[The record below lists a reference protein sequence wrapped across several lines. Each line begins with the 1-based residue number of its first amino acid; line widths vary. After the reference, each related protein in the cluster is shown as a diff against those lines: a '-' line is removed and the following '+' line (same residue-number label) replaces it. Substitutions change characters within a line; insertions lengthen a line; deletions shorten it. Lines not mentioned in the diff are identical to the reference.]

1 MPESAAAPD
10 WVAAAVR
17 RDRVVVAAALAAIT
31 ALSWAWLAAGA
42 GMDMDMNGMDPDM
55 VMPMAWG
62 PGLFL
67 VMFLM
72 WWIMMIAMML
82 PSAAPMI
89 LLFATVNRRQ
99 RALNAPY
106 VPTSVFASGYLAAW
120 AGFSLLATLLQWLLD
135 RSGFMTMAMAS
146 ASDWLGAVLLVAAG
160 VYQLTPLKHACL
172 EHCRSPF
179 AFISQHWQTGNSGA
193 FRMGLRHGTY
203 CVACCWAVMGL
214 LFYAG
219 VMNVAW
225 IAGLA
230 VFVLVEKLL
239 PAGHRFGRISGYAFL
254 AWGLGLAIR
263 ASG

>member
-1 MPESAAAPD
+1 
-10 WVAAAVR
+10 
-17 RDRVVVAAALAAIT
+17 
-31 ALSWAWLAAGA
+31 
-42 GMDMDMNGMDPDM
+42 MDMDMNGMDPDM
-55 VMPMAWG
+55 VMPMTWT

-99 RALNAPY
+99 RVLDAPY

-120 AGFSLLATLLQWLLD
+120 AGFSLLATVLQWLLD
-135 RSGFMTMAMAS
+135 RSGLMTMAMAS
-146 ASDWLGAVLLVAAG
+146 ASDWLGAALLIAAG
-160 VYQLTPLKHACL
+160 LYQLTPLKHACL

-179 AFISQHWQTGNSGA
+179 AFISQHWRTGTAGA
-193 FRMGLRHGTY
+193 FRMGLWHGTY

-219 VMNVAW
+219 VMNFAW

-239 PAGHRFGRISGYAFL
+239 PAGHRFGTLSGWLFL
-254 AWGLGLAIR
+254 IWGSALAAR
-263 ASG
+263 TLV

>member
-1 MPESAAAPD
+1 MQPD
-10 WVAAAVR
+10 VVAAAVR
-17 RDRVVVAAALAAIT
+17 RDRFVVAAALLAIT
-31 ALSWAWLAAGA
+31 MLSWAWLIAGA

-55 VMPMAWG
+55 VMPMSWS
-62 PGLFL
+62 PGLF
-67 VMFLM
+67 VTMFLM

-99 RALNAPY
+99 RNLDAAY

-135 RSGFMTMAMAS
+135 RSGLMTMAMAS
-146 ASDWLGAVLLVAAG
+146 ASDWLGAALLLAAG
-160 VYQLTPLKHACL
+160 IYQLTPLKYACL

-179 AFISQHWQTGNSGA
+179 AFISQYWRTGYGGA
-193 FRMGLRHGTY
+193 FRMGVRHGTY

-219 VMNVAW
+219 VMNFAW

-230 VFVLVEKLL
+230 MFVLIEKLL
-239 PAGHRFGRISGYAFL
+239 PAGHRFGVFSGYAFI
-254 AWGLGLAIR
+254 AWGLALAVR
-263 ASG
+263 ALA